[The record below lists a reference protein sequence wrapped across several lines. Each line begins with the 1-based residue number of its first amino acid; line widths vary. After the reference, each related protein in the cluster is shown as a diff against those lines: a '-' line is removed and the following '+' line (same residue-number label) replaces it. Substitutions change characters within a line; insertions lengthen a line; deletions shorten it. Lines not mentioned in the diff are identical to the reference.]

1 MIKYC
6 IVIDKIEMFLIFL
19 LISMHQFFYLV
30 PSRVFGL
37 LYDYYLF
44 GLATVIVI
52 YSYRKYK
59 KDFFCGYFRSI
70 IISIPL
76 IIVLSSMMASLNYG
90 QSILSGLF
98 TQRAWFITMLLYF
111 PLVHLIRSKKLTL
124 VKLEKALYFIVAIE
138 LFVYFMQFFI
148 GADRLFLHVN
158 SNIRYNSL
166 RLYCNTNYMFLI
178 FIIALQKIMK
188 KEKVVV
194 NIIYVI
200 GVISYILLVNKGRG
214 IAFVF
219 FVGAVVLILLS
230 KSEII
235 YKFIILTISGIT
247 GIKYLLK
254 SKSVQE
260 FVAIIISGK
269 KDTNYLV
276 RLNSQEYFLKR
287 WNTNLFT
294 RILGYGYPNSN
305 SIISNIATGANQGY
319 LLADNGMVGYL
330 MCYGLLGIAIYIIY
344 IYKLFVLSVRGI
356 INNRDPRLLAILIS
370 IVVGI
375 STSGGFFITFYSF
388 ETVLIM
394 IYAEV
399 LILNTEN
406 EECSFLEGL
415 SLLGNKIT

>member
-6 IVIDKIEMFLIFL
+6 IVIDKIEMFIVFL

-30 PSRVFGL
+30 PNRVFGL

-44 GLATVIVI
+44 GLVTVIVI
-52 YSYRKYK
+52 YSYRIYK
-59 KDFFCGYFRSI
+59 NNFIWGYFRSI
-70 IISIPL
+70 IILIPL

-90 QSILSGLF
+90 QSILSGIF

-138 LFVYFMQFFI
+138 LFIYFIQFFI
-148 GADRLFLHVN
+148 GAERLFLHVN

-166 RLYCNTNYMFLI
+166 RLYCNTNYMFLV

-188 KEKVVV
+188 KEKVIV
-194 NIIYVI
+194 NSIYVI
-200 GVISYILLVNKGRG
+200 SIISYILLVNKGRG
-214 IAFVF
+214 ISFVF
-219 FVGAVVLILLS
+219 LVGAVVLILLD

-235 YKFIILTISGIT
+235 YKFIILTIFGIT
-247 GIKYLLK
+247 GIKYLVK
-254 SKSVQE
+254 SKSIQE
-260 FVAIIISGK
+260 FIAIIISGK
-269 KDTNYLV
+269 KDINYLV
-276 RLNSQEYFLKR
+276 RLNSQEFFFKR
-287 WNTNLFT
+287 WSVNLFT
-294 RILGYGYPNSN
+294 RIMGYGYPNSN
-305 SIISNIATGANQGY
+305 SLISNIATGATQGY

-344 IYKLFVLSVRGI
+344 IYKLFVLSARRF

-394 IYAEV
+394 IYAE
-399 LILNTEN
+399 LLFPNPEN
-406 EECSFLEGL
+406 EECSLLEGV
-415 SLLGNKIT
+415 KFIW